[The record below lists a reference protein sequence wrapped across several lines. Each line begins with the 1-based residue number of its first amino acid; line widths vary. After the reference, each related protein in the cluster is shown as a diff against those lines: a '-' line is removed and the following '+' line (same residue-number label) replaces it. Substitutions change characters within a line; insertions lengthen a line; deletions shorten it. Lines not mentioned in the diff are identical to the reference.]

1 MTNNIDHDR
10 LFKELISTFFVE
22 FIELFFPQLIDYLDR
37 DSITFLDKEVFT
49 DVTEGER
56 YESDLVA
63 QVKFRGKESFFLIH
77 LEAQESS
84 RKWFNRRMFTYFAR
98 FHEKFVLP
106 IYPIVI
112 FSYSKPKREAISQYV
127 VDFPDFKVLEF
138 NYQVVQLN
146 RLNWRDFLNQPNP
159 VASALMA
166 KMNIAEKE
174 RAKVKAECLRL
185 LITLRLDA
193 ARMQLISGFIDTYLN
208 LNPAE
213 EIQFQEEISTFSQ
226 PVQEGVM
233 QITTSWMRQ
242 GIELGIEQGIERG
255 IEQGIERGIEQ
266 GIEQG
271 IEREKTLILRQLKRK
286 LGEINPSLETK
297 IMELSID
304 DVEALG
310 EALFDFSTVE
320 DLINW
325 LNTLTA

>member
-1 MTNNIDHDR
+1 
-10 LFKELISTFFVE
+10 
-22 FIELFFPQLIDYLDR
+22 
-37 DSITFLDKEVFT
+37 
-49 DVTEGER
+49 
-56 YESDLVA
+56 
-63 QVKFRGKESFFLIH
+63 
-77 LEAQESS
+77 
-84 RKWFNRRMFTYFAR
+84 
-98 FHEKFVLP
+98 
-106 IYPIVI
+106 
-112 FSYSKPKREAISQYV
+112 V

-166 KMNIAEKE
+166 KMNIADKE

-208 LNPAE
+208 LNPVE

-242 GIELGIEQGIERG
+242 GIQQGIERG
-255 IEQGIERGIEQ
+255 IE
-266 GIEQG
+266 
-271 IEREKTLILRQLKRK
+271 REKTFIIRQLKRK
-286 LGEINPSLETK
+286 LGEINLALETK
-297 IMELSID
+297 IMQLSID